1 MNLLYFL
8 LEFQW
13 SFSGFPPPVL
23 ESISL
28 FFFFFLGHSCMEMCA
43 QVALLRGGGEFL
55 EANWVDSASL
65 ISGTGS
71 LDVVAL

>member
-13 SFSGFPPPVL
+13 SFSGFRPPIL
-23 ESISL
+23 ESMSL
-28 FFFFFLGHSCMEMCA
+28 FFFFLGHSRMEMCA
-43 QVALLRGGGEFL
+43 QVALLRGGREFL

-71 LDVVAL
+71 A

>member
-1 MNLLYFL
+1 
-8 LEFQW
+8 
-13 SFSGFPPPVL
+13 
-23 ESISL
+23 
-28 FFFFFLGHSCMEMCA
+28 MEMCA
-43 QVALLRGGGEFL
+43 QVALLRGGREFL

>member
-8 LEFQW
+8 LGFVW
-13 SFSGFPPPVL
+13 SFSGFPPLVL
-23 ESISL
+23 ESMLLS
-28 FFFFFLGHSCMEMCA
+28 FFLGHSCTEMCA
-43 QVALLRGGGEFL
+43 QVALLRGCREFL

-71 LDVVAL
+71 